1 MKQNDRTRAASLFI
15 RLGYLQAVDAFL
27 TISVVVVCVRM
38 VVKIVKAIRST
49 D

>member
-1 MKQNDRTRAASLFI
+1 MKQNDRTRTAHLFM
-15 RLGYLQAVDAFL
+15 RLGYLQAVDTFL
-27 TISVVVVCVRM
+27 TASVVIVCVRM